1 MNLWLVAIAAG
12 ILTFAIRLSFI
23 SLLDGWE
30 MPALLRRALDYVPP
44 AVLSAIVFPELLLR
58 DGTMDLSA
66 GNYRLLAGIA
76 AIAVAWRFRKIMP
89 TLAAG
94 MVLLWLLEYLQP

>member
-1 MNLWLVAIAAG
+1 MNLWFVAVTAG

-30 MPALLRRALDYVPP
+30 MPPLLRRALDYVPP

-58 DGTMDLSA
+58 DGNMDLSA

-89 TLAAG
+89 TLATG
-94 MVLLWLLEYLQP
+94 MVLLWLLQYLQP